1 MKAFTHP
8 LFLAFLSG
16 ILFYLGWPT
25 LGFPLFL
32 FIAFVPLLLAE
43 NTLRTSRYSGLKI
56 FGLAY
61 ISFLIWN
68 FSTTA
73 WLYYASLFGVL
84 IAVLVNSL
92 LMALIFLLFHRVAQR
107 STPKIYWP
115 FFISIW
121 LVFEKMHLHW
131 EFSWP
136 WLNLGNGFSEYP
148 SWIQWYEYTGTFGG
162 SLWILLM
169 NILFFN
175 LIQNYLQE
183 KRFPFPKLKPILFW
197 GMVPLLYSFYL
208 YQNYTLT
215 GTQKEVIL
223 LQPNVDPYTEKYS
236 KSNLEVITGLL
247 NQVQE
252 KITPNTQYIVA
263 PETVLA
269 ENVPYEYFPF
279 SSGKNQLHRF
289 INQYPNISFLL
300 GIDTYDILYNKA
312 LTNPASNQVEENVW
326 VNFYN
331 SALFINNNSPIQKY
345 NKSKLVVGVEN
356 LPYKPFFEPLLKN
369 YMIDLG
375 GTMSTKTT
383 QEERSVFTDKDG
395 TKIAPVICYES
406 VYGEYVTG
414 YVKNKAHFLA
424 IMTNDAWWNETQGHL
439 QHLSL
444 ARLRAIETRK
454 DVARSA
460 NTGIS
465 AFINQKGD
473 ITQQTKYNQKTSLLG
488 KVNLNQKETFYVKYG
503 DYIARIALF
512 LAGILSLVAFT
523 KRKSVI
529 G

>member
-1 MKAFTHP
+1 MKTLIHP
-8 LFLAFLSG
+8 ISFALLSG

-32 FIAFVPLLLAE
+32 FFAFTPLLFAE
-43 NTLRTSRYSGLKI
+43 NTLRNTKNSSLKV
-56 FGLAY
+56 FGAAY
-61 ISFLIWN
+61 LSFLIWN

-92 LMALIFLLFHRVAQR
+92 LMALFFLLFHWVAKK
-107 STPKIYWP
+107 SAPKIYWP

-162 SLWILLM
+162 SLWILIV

-175 LIQNYLQE
+175 LINAYFKEQKFSFRKITTVGLWISIPLLFSLYLFQNYSI
-183 KRFPFPKLKPILFW
+183 KGI
-197 GMVPLLYSFYL
+197 
-208 YQNYTLT
+208 
-215 GTQKEVIL
+215 QKEVIL
-223 LQPNVDPYTEKYS
+223 LQPNVDPYTEKYAQ
-236 KSNLEVITGLL
+236 SNAEVIEGLL
-247 NQVQE
+247 EQTQE
-252 KITPNTQYIVA
+252 KITPNTQFVIA

-269 ENVPYEYFPF
+269 ENTPYENFQY
-279 SSGKNQLHRF
+279 SVGNSLLHRF
-289 INQYPNISFLL
+289 IYQHPKVSFLL

-312 LTNPASNQVEENVW
+312 LTNPASNQVEENIW

-331 SALFINNNSPIQKY
+331 SALFINQSNSIQKY

-383 QEERSVFTDKDG
+383 QQERSVFTDKDG
-395 TKIAPVICYES
+395 TKIAPIICYES
-406 VYGEYVTG
+406 VYGEYVSG
-414 YVKNKAHFLA
+414 YAKNKADFLA

-439 QHLSL
+439 QHLSI

-465 AFINQKGD
+465 AFINQKGE
-473 ITQQTKYNQKTSLLG
+473 ITQQTKYNQKTSLIG
-488 KVNLNQKETFYVKYG
+488 QVHLNNQETFYVKHG
-503 DYIARIALF
+503 DYIARVALF
-512 LAGILSLVAFT
+512 LATILLLVAFT
-523 KRKSVI
+523 RRKSTI